1 MSEETADIT
10 RFFRENAL
18 SLLAYV
24 RGTCADRARASLSE
38 LFVWAVEAGHLD
50 RNPALN
56 IKAPA
61 ENGRV
66 CVLTEPNLEAS
77 ARAATGASP

>member
-1 MSEETADIT
+1 M
-10 RFFRENAL
+10 
-18 SLLAYV
+18 
-24 RGTCADRARASLSE
+24 CAEHAPIVPAQ
-38 LFVWAVEAGHLD
+38 FVWAVEAGHLD